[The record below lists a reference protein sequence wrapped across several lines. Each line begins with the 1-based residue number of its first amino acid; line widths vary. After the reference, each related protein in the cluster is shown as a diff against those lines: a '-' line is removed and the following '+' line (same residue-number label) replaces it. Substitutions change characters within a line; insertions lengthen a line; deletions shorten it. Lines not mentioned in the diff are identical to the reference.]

1 MAGVRTEFDADV
13 IGFGSAALYAD
24 RPALRDD
31 MEE

>member
-1 MAGVRTEFDADV
+1 LDADV